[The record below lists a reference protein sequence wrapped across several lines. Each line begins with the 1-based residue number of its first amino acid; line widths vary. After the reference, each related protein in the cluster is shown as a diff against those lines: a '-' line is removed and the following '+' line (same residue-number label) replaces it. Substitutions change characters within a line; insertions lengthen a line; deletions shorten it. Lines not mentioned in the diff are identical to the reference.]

1 MNYAKKYIENLR
13 NLSKYTNLIKEFTK
27 RDFLQRYKGS
37 FLGVV
42 WALISPLVMLA
53 VYSFIFIIVFQ
64 NKWGEI
70 GVDSDATYTLMIFS
84 GLVPFYIFSE
94 TINRSLGVVVGNPNY
109 VKKVVIPVEILP
121 ISVTLSTVL
130 NQLFAV
136 ALLIVG
142 KILFIDTS
150 NRTLLLLPL
159 ILLPIVIVSLGCSFI
174 FAALGVYV
182 RDMAHAV
189 ALILNI
195 LFYMSPIFYP
205 STQVPEQFK
214 FLMGFNPLAPVID
227 MWRDVIIK
235 GMPFDAINY
244 IQYMGGATLFLI
256 LGLGVFYGL
265 RKGFADVI

>member
-1 MNYAKKYIENLR
+1 MNYINKYIDNLKE
-13 NLSKYTNLIKEFTK
+13 LFKYKNLIQEFTK
-27 RDFLQRYKGS
+27 RDFLQKYKGS
-37 FLGVV
+37 FLGMI
-42 WALISPLVMLA
+42 WAVISPLVMLA

-70 GVDSDATYTLMIFS
+70 GIDSDATYTLMIFS

-94 TINRSLGVVVGNPNY
+94 TINKSLGVIVGNPNY

-136 ALLIVG
+136 GLLVLG
-142 KILFIDTS
+142 KLLFIDTP
-150 NRTLLLLPL
+150 NQTLILLPL
-159 ILLPIVIVSLGCSFI
+159 IILPIVIVSLGCSFI

-189 ALILNI
+189 ALILNV

-214 FLMGFNPLAPVID
+214 FVMGFNPLAPVID

-235 GMPFDAINY
+235 GVPFDTTIY
-244 IQYMGGATLFLI
+244 IQYMGGAVLFLVI
-256 LGLGVFYGL
+256 GLGLFYYL